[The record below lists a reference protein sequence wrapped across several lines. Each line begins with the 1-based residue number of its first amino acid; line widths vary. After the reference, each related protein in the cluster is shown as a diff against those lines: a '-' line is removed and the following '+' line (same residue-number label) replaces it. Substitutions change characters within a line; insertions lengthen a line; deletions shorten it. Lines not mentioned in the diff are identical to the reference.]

1 LRIALIPAAFPS
13 HVAAF
18 AALAEALA
26 RRGHAVTLLGREE
39 MRSWPAAAVFPAFEP
54 IAASGAPALDAVVRH
69 AARPSFPFGVLRVV
83 RGMAALTSHLAA
95 ELPARLRR
103 IGAEACFCDQMEPAG
118 ALAARR
124 LDLPFVSVA
133 PALPIEPD
141 PTLPLPV
148 LGWSYDPSPRGIRR
162 NRGGRRVA
170 DHLMRPL
177 HATIER
183 LSGGE
188 WRRPEDC
195 LSQRASLWQLVPGL
209 DFPRAALPPGA
220 RYVGPLRALPAAAS
234 PPLDLPIRGGRPLVY
249 ASLGTLQ
256 GHRIGLFRRIASAC
270 RAIGAELVVSHCGC
284 LPPEA
289 AARIGADHVV
299 ADLPQRAAIAAARV
313 VVTHGG
319 LNTVLDT
326 AEAGRPMLVLPIAFD
341 QPGVAA
347 RVAFSGAGLAL
358 DHRFATSG
366 GIARALDRLL
376 AEPSFAAASRRIG
389 TEIAAAP
396 GAEGAVLLA
405 ERALAGAGAPTEI
418 AAE

>member
-1 LRIALIPAAFPS
+1 MRIALIPAAFPS

-18 AALAEALA
+18 AALAGALA
-26 RRGHAVTLLGREE
+26 RRGHAVTLIGREE
-39 MRSWPAAAVFPAFEP
+39 MRAWPAAAAFPAFEP
-54 IAASGAPALDAVVRH
+54 IAAPGAPALDAVVSH
-69 AARPSFPFGVLRVV
+69 ASRPSFPFGILRIVQ
-83 RGMAALTSHLAA
+83 GMAAMTSHLAS
-95 ELPARLRR
+95 ELPAGLRR

-148 LGWSYDPSPRGIRR
+148 LGWRHDPSPRGIRR

-170 DHLMRPL
+170 DRLMRPL
-177 HATIER
+177 HATIES
-183 LSGGE
+183 LSDGA

-209 DFPRAALPPGA
+209 DFPRAALSPGA
-220 RYVGPLRALPAAAS
+220 HYVGPLRAPAAAS
-234 PPLDLPIRGGRPLVY
+234 RPLDLPIRGGRPLVY

-256 GHRIGLFRRIASAC
+256 GHRIGLFRRIAAAC

-347 RVAFSGAGLAL
+347 RVAFAGAGLAL

-366 GIARALDRLL
+366 RIARALERLL

-389 TEIAAAP
+389 AEIAAAP
-396 GAEGAVLLA
+396 GAEGAALIA
-405 ERALAGAGAPTEI
+405 ERALAGESAPTGI